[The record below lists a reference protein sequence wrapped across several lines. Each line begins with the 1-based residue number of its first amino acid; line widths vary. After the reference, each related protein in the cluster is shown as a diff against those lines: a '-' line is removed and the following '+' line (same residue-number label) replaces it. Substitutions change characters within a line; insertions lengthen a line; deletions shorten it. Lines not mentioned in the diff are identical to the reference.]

1 VVSKYILLIGK
12 GKSVMK
18 SVSAK
23 TLREALK
30 ARQNPELIPYAGGT
44 DLMVEAN
51 EDAAYL
57 YLKRVPEMR
66 GIIVIDEEL
75 HIGAAVT
82 FTELIED
89 PNVPEILKDAC
100 RNIAAPAIRNAG
112 TIGGNIGNG
121 SPKADSALIFM
132 VTDSKLRLAS
142 ATGERILPIKEF
154 YQGRKKLALKPDELI
169 VEVIMPRVGLEN
181 YHYEKIG
188 ARDALAIARLS
199 FAGIIE
205 IEDGIIKHFAT
216 AFGAVT
222 DVILRFGEIDK
233 MFVGKTISEAREI
246 KEDYLKAM
254 DEAIVPIRGRVSI
267 EYRKDVSMNLL
278 RNFLEVKGIY

>member
-1 VVSKYILLIGK
+1 ME
-12 GKSVMK
+12 SVY
-18 SVSAK
+18 AK
-23 TLREALK
+23 TLGEALK
-30 ARQNPELIPYAGGT
+30 ARQNPKLIPYAGGT

-51 EDAAYL
+51 EDVAYL

-66 GIIVIDEEL
+66 WIIAIDDEL

-82 FTELIED
+82 FTELIEC
-89 PNVPEILKDAC
+89 PNVPDILREAC

-132 VTDSKLRLAS
+132 VTDAKLRLAN
-142 ATGERILPIKEF
+142 ATGERIIPIKEF

-169 VEVIMPRVGLEN
+169 IEVIMPRIGLEN
-181 YHYEKIG
+181 YYYEKVG

-199 FAGIIE
+199 FAGIIDVE
-205 IEDGIIKHFAT
+205 NDVIKHFAT
-216 AFGAVT
+216 AFGAVN
-222 DVILRFGEIDK
+222 DVILRFDAIDK
-233 MFVGKTISEAREI
+233 MFIGKTISEAKEI
-246 KEDYLKAM
+246 REDYLKAM
-254 DEAIVPIRGRVSI
+254 DEAIVPIRGRVSM

-278 RNFLEVKGIY
+278 KDFLEVKGI